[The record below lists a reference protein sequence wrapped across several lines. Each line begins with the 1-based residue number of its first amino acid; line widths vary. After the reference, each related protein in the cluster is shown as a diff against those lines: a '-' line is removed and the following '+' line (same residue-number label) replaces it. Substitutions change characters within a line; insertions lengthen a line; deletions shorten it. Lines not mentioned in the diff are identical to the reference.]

1 MQGHP
6 PQGDHLNDYRP
17 FDIPKAYITLIP
29 PNCARGEYGNLHTR
43 ASGARFNRLET
54 GWAATG
60 CLNGRAENIHLRR
73 PRAIPEAIAEAS
85 PEAGSVLLA
94 SHGLNCQ
101 YRGSGSDWS
110 VCRGCKL
117 TAAIRLDLSPPA
129 AEIVLNKP
137 EKRNALSVDMWA
149 AIPGLVET
157 AVANPEVK
165 VVLIHGGDA
174 GAFAAGADISEFAQV
189 YATKQS
195 AQASGDA
202 IAAALNA
209 LEHCPKPTLAAID
222 GACVG
227 GGVSLAMAC
236 DLRVASARSRFG
248 VTPGKLGLVY
258 PAGDTRRLLQAVG
271 PGATKD
277 ILFTGRIFAAE
288 EAKDMHLIDRVCAA
302 GKALETARALAA
314 DIAAVSQWSVRAT
327 KQMIRGLQGGW
338 TDTESDAT
346 ELFLAGFSNEDF
358 QDGYKA
364 FLEKRAPKFTFK

>member
-1 MQGHP
+1 
-6 PQGDHLNDYRP
+6 
-17 FDIPKAYITLIP
+17 
-29 PNCARGEYGNLHTR
+29 
-43 ASGARFNRLET
+43 
-54 GWAATG
+54 
-60 CLNGRAENIHLRR
+60 
-73 PRAIPEAIAEAS
+73 
-85 PEAGSVLLA
+85 
-94 SHGLNCQ
+94 
-101 YRGSGSDWS
+101 
-110 VCRGCKL
+110 L

>member
-1 MQGHP
+1 M
-6 PQGDHLNDYRP
+6 
-17 FDIPKAYITLIP
+17 
-29 PNCARGEYGNLHTR
+29 
-43 ASGARFNRLET
+43 
-54 GWAATG
+54 
-60 CLNGRAENIHLRR
+60 
-73 PRAIPEAIAEAS
+73 
-85 PEAGSVLLA
+85 
-94 SHGLNCQ
+94 
-101 YRGSGSDWS
+101 
-110 VCRGCKL
+110 
-117 TAAIRLDLSPPA
+117 TAAIRLDLSPPF

-149 AIPGLVET
+149 AIPGLID
-157 AVANPEVK
+157 AAIADPDVK

-174 GAFAAGADISEFAQV
+174 GAFAAGADISEFEQI

-195 AQASGDA
+195 ANASGDT

-209 LEHCPKPTLAAID
+209 VENCPKPTLAAIE

-236 DLRVASARSRFG
+236 DLRVASARSKFG

-258 PAGDTRRLLQAVG
+258 PAGDTRRLLEAVG

-277 ILFTGRIFAAE
+277 ILFTGRIFTAD
-288 EAKDMHLIDRVCAA
+288 EAKEMRLIDRLCGDGAA
-302 GKALETARALAA
+302 LATAREFAA
-314 DIAAVSQWSVRAT
+314 DIAAISQWSVRAT

-338 TDTESDAT
+338 TDTDSEAV